1 MLYHQL
7 STDES
12 MLNICV
18 MIIESHSRGRIHQLE
33 ILNASHLTYLLWN
46 SLFSTTIHYGHVVF
60 CSKVIVFF
68 TLSWIYPPLGTVTI
82 YRERFIDFIK
92 RFVFFAR
99 DYRTAKD
106 VTSKHSSSQSL
117 WDNHVRWFGTKCV
130 CLPYIFVYTFGSVQI
145 SCLIVSFCTLLQW
158 WPTKEHTYTIHHTP
172 YTNQPS
178 SFGYPR
184 SPSLYRRRCLPWFQ
198 ARMLQARTPRRMQAR
213 RFPRRRI
220 FGENW

>member
-1 MLYHQL
+1 MWFF
-7 STDES
+7 
-12 MLNICV
+12 V
-18 MIIESHSRGRIHQLE
+18 PK
-33 ILNASHLTYLLWN
+33 LL
-46 SLFSTTIHYGHVVF
+46 F
-60 CSKVIVFF
+60 FF

-172 YTNQPS
+172 TNHPVLAIQGLLRYTGGGVS
-178 SFGYPR
+178 LGFRRGCYKRERHGECKHDGFRGGEFSGRTGRFWR
-184 SPSLYRRRCLPWFQ
+184 SISMWWWL
-198 ARMLQARTPRRMQAR
+198 
-213 RFPRRRI
+213 
-220 FGENW
+220 GD